1 MVPFEFYL
9 KEREVDQI
17 DEKIAVAYLPSFAI
31 GILFATP
38 IVSIGYFL
46 MRWEKPKIHF
56 KVMILPGIFAG
67 TLWSLGNFCSLQ
79 ATLFLG
85 NSLGYPLTQTNII
98 VSGLFGIFYFKEI
111 KGVGTFSFFFFM
123 TCLFGGVVL
132 MTLGD
137 R

>member
-67 TLWSLGNFCSLQ
+67 TLW
-79 ATLFLG
+79 
-85 NSLGYPLTQTNII
+85 
-98 VSGLFGIFYFKEI
+98 
-111 KGVGTFSFFFFM
+111 
-123 TCLFGGVVL
+123 
-132 MTLGD
+132 